1 MNQKNTTHYYSD
13 SFHLYFVMLQSYAKI
28 TVLVNPHSV
37 QTDNDNA
44 ENEFDI
50 FQIHE
55 KEKGV

>member
-1 MNQKNTTHYYSD
+1 
-13 SFHLYFVMLQSYAKI
+13 MLHSYAKI

-37 QTDNDNA
+37 HDNDNA

-55 KEKGV
+55 KRKGLLQYVGL

>member
-1 MNQKNTTHYYSD
+1 
-13 SFHLYFVMLQSYAKI
+13 MLQSYAKI

-55 KEKGV
+55 KRKGLLEYVGL